1 MAPRAGRTANPQTPR
16 TLNSRRV
23 QCAAGQG
30 RGLAAVERD
39 LERAGRRLAQLR
51 AREEAEAQAAA
62 APAPAR
68 RAAAVNRMGSLG
80 TSPAVT
86 ALLSVALVGSTVTG
100 SLAGRRR
107 RQLEALTARMKELNL
122 RLRTREG
129 DLRAVLASFDAGNG
143 PASGGSVE
151 ARDAAEAEADPMVA
165 YLQSG
170 KQALR
175 EGRAGDAAALLRE
188 GLGLAESAGN
198 PEAKRS
204 ALLGLAAAEQQR
216 GDLAAALELL
226 FKVAGASLELEEA
239 GGSCDVYGLI
249 ADVYTEMGNYE
260 EAGVWY
266 DKAIAGMDADF

>member
-1 MAPRAGRTANPQTPR
+1 MAPRAGRTANPQIPK

-51 AREEAEAQAAA
+51 AREEAEARAAA

-129 DLRAVLASFDAGNG
+129 DLRAVLASFDAG
-143 PASGGSVE
+143 PSSGGPG
-151 ARDAAEAEADPMVA
+151 RDDDAAAAEADPMVA

-198 PEAKRS
+198 PEARRS